1 MKVDDAIRKI
11 RLLSELS
18 LDRGA
23 SEAEAQSA
31 TSLAEQLR
39 KRYGIGGEYVRAASE
54 RPVFHHTN
62 WFGWVQLFDSF
73 GLELRRFGKR
83 GSAIVNKTTI
93 LVRADTGEWQA
104 QKPSGDGWNVVVKD
118 SGLDSL
124 RSYLSKNTRRTYNFS
139 RRG

>member
-11 RLLSELS
+11 RLLSEFS

-39 KRYGIGGEYVRAASE
+39 KRYGIRGEHGRAATE

-62 WFGWVQLFDSF
+62 WSGWVQLFGSF

-104 QKPSGDGWNVVVKD
+104 QKPSGDGWDVVVKD
-118 SGLDSL
+118 NGLESL
-124 RSYLSKNTRRTYNFS
+124 RSYLAKNRPRTYTFL

>member
-1 MKVDDAIRKI
+1 MKLEDAIRKV
-11 RLLSELS
+11 RLLREFS

-31 TSLAEQLR
+31 TNLAQQLM
-39 KRYGIGGEYVRAASE
+39 KRYSIGGEYARAASE
-54 RPVFHHTN
+54 RPVFHQTN
-62 WFGWVQLFDSF
+62 WFGWEQLFDSF

-93 LVRADTGEWQA
+93 LVKADTGEWQA
-104 QKPSGDGWNVVVKD
+104 QKASGDGWDVVVKD
-118 SGLDSL
+118 HGLESL
-124 RSYLSKNTRRTYNFS
+124 RSYLSKNTPRTYTFF